1 MKIAKGFKLKTLQ
14 GKEGEKEKG
23 VVITVGE
30 ASKKLNGVI
39 TLNETA
45 TYIFQAIE
53 SGKSVEEMANEMLKE
68 YEVEKDVLIAD
79 ILEVVEELRKIGAID
94 D

>member
-1 MKIAKGFKLKTLQ
+1 MKIAKGFKLKVLQ

-45 TYIFQAIE
+45 TYIFQSISNGMTLEQIAD
-53 SGKSVEEMANEMLKE
+53 EMLKE
-68 YEVEKDVLIAD
+68 YEVEREVLIDD
-79 ILEVVEELRKIGAID
+79 ILEIVEELRKIGAID

>member
-1 MKIAKGFKLKTLQ
+1 MKIAKGFKLKVLQ

-45 TYIFQAIE
+45 TYIFQSISNGMTLEQIAD
-53 SGKSVEEMANEMLKE
+53 EMLQE
-68 YEVEKDVLIAD
+68 YEVEREVLIDD
-79 ILEVVEELRKIGAID
+79 ILEIVEELRKIGAID